1 MTVNDR
7 YVTIDKTEYQAL
19 LGLRDETHAMLQA
32 KFNDM
37 IVTQARMQQNIDELR
52 SINSKQCASLAQAD
66 CVMVMFKEKTAA
78 LESEN
83 KRLMLLE
90 TPEKLLARNKDL
102 EKIVKDQHIEIQH
115 LQRAYIFDVSEK
127 LRAESKQLREEVKAL
142 KAAIAAGLP
151 K

>member
-37 IVTQARMQQNIDELR
+37 VIAQARLQQNIEELHA
-52 SINSKQCASLAQAD
+52 INVKQCASLAQAE
-66 CVMVMFKEKTAA
+66 CVMIMFKEKVAG

-83 KRLMLLE
+83 KRLALLE

-102 EKIVKDQHIEIQH
+102 EAVVKDQFTQIQQ
-115 LQRAYIFDVSEK
+115 LQRAHIFEVSEK

-142 KAAIAAGLP
+142 KAAIAAGVP